1 MDERDRVS
9 GKYVRFRGQPSL
21 EAALAALGSSQHVVF
36 SLPQILELGLGAAA
50 VQKRAA
56 LGRIHRVYRGVYS
69 LVPPELLS
77 REGRF
82 MAAVLACGEGAV
94 LSHRSA
100 AMLHGLLWSERAKID
115 VTIPRRSGLKHRGID
130 LHRSTTLTP
139 ADTTQVNNIPCTTV
153 ARTQLDIA
161 DVLNQ
166 RSVERAFDQADVLE
180 VFDLRALED
189 QLARNATRPGAALIR
204 TVLAE
209 HYIGS
214 TPTWS
219 EFEERFVGVCRS
231 TGVPAPDVNVWI
243 TLDDGERPIR
253 ADFVW
258 WEQRIAIETDGHKTH
273 RTPQAFERDRR
284 NDQRLTLARW
294 RPVRV
299 TWRQLWCRRHQVE
312 RLLLQLFP
320 A

>member
-1 MDERDRVS
+1 LD
-9 GKYVRFRGQPSL
+9 
-21 EAALAALGSSQHVVF
+21 AALAALASSQHGVF
-36 SLPQILELGLGAAA
+36 SLSQLVGLGLSESA
-50 VQKRAA
+50 VHKRAA
-56 LGRIHRVYRGVYS
+56 TGRLHRVHLGVYS
-69 LVPPELLS
+69 LAPPNLLT

-100 AMLHGLLWSERAKID
+100 AMLLGLLWSERAKID
-115 VTIPRRSGLKHRGID
+115 VTVPTRGARCRRGID

-139 ADTTQVNNIPCTTV
+139 VDTTHVNNIPCTTV

-161 DVLNQ
+161 DVLDQ
-166 RSVERAFDQADVLE
+166 RRVERAFDQADVLE

-189 QLARNATRPGAALIR
+189 QLARNATRPGAALVR

-219 EFEERFVGVCRS
+219 EFEERFLGVCRS
-231 TGVPAPDVNVWI
+231 TGVPAPQVNVWI

-258 WEQRIAIETDGHKTH
+258 REQRIAIETDGRKTH
-273 RTPQAFERDRR
+273 RTAQAFERDRR
-284 NDQRLTLARW
+284 NDQRLTVARW

-299 TWRQLWCRRHQVE
+299 TRRQLWYRRHEVE
-312 RLLLQLFP
+312 RLLLLLFP
-320 A
+320 V